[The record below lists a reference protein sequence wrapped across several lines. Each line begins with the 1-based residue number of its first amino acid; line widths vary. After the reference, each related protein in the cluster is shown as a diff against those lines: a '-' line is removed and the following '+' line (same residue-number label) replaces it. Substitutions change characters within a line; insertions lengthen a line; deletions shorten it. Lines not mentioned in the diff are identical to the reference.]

1 MPDFQ
6 KFLNLNYY
14 LNLQPEISSS
24 SILVFLT
31 VFSVMVLAGLA
42 VNFLLKPKKNGDF
55 RQKLG
60 YKYYNF
66 LLVMGMGGLVIAA
79 LRYEM
84 IYFLSARIWLVLWL
98 LAAIGWLLIIFK
110 YQFQVAPRAA
120 QQLEQRRQFQK
131 YLPKKK

>member
-6 KFLNLNYY
+6 KFLNPNYY

-31 VFSVMVLAGLA
+31 VFSAMVLAGLA
-42 VNFLLKPKKNGDF
+42 VNFLLKSKKNGDF

-66 LLVMGMGGLVIAA
+66 LLVMGISGLVIAA

-84 IYFLSARIWLVLWL
+84 IYFFSARIWMVLWL
-98 LAAIGWLLIIFK
+98 LAAIGWLLIILK
-110 YQFQVAPRAA
+110 YQFRVAPRAA
-120 QQLEQRRQFQK
+120 QQLKQRRQFQK